1 MLVMRPPWLRCAMR
15 NQRDCIC
22 LSFVLAG
29 CISLPKVAS
38 GQSDAMPRVPTAIEE
53 CEKIGLTTNCATWQL
68 NGKAF
73 DARWPDGSIG
83 RITMQQIPGHVVFER
98 EDHSGAS
105 PGLTVT
111 YYGVLSLDQ
120 ITHGTLVQWMAGKAT
135 PGTWTA
141 TFVYP
146 SKRRSN

>member
-1 MLVMRPPWLRCAMR
+1 MR
-15 NQRDCIC
+15 NQWERIC
-22 LSFVLAG
+22 LSCLIAG
-29 CISLPKVAS
+29 SISLPRVAY
-38 GQSDAMPRVPTAIEE
+38 GQGDAMRRVPTAIEE

-73 DARWPDGSIG
+73 DARWRDGSIG

-105 PGLTVT
+105 SGLTVT
-111 YYGVLSLDQ
+111 YYGDLLFDQ

-135 PGTWTA
+135 SGTWTA
-141 TFVYP
+141 TFVYQ
-146 SKRRSN
+146 SKR